1 MGAECGRRW
10 PILRPLFGIDPKQR
24 GSRFCRDKEDGAKAA
39 ADILTKAAA
48 SKALTDRAVRL
59 EDPMRPIRERLRQA
73 GPIVELNVQ
82 DTALAKTPM
91 HGSRA
96 EESAMTTLDLD
107 QEQFCICCNL
117 WGPAETMPPLYRFRD
132 QEAKPC
138 LWLHHHCAE
147 ICSSMQ
153 FEAAMKRFE
162 SQVHSLAETQG
173 RAAAMTRTD
182 LTLPKQVRGYQAAAA
197 VRCGRHHVRLPTLGI
212 SGSERAAR
220 FG

>member
-73 GPIVELNVQ
+73 GPIVESNVQ

-132 QEAKPC
+132 QEAKCP
-138 LWLHHHCAE
+138 
-147 ICSSMQ
+147 
-153 FEAAMKRFE
+153 
-162 SQVHSLAETQG
+162 
-173 RAAAMTRTD
+173 
-182 LTLPKQVRGYQAAAA
+182 
-197 VRCGRHHVRLPTLGI
+197 
-212 SGSERAAR
+212 
-220 FG
+220 FGKLLNPLNLL